1 MRCPA
6 CGTMFKVVPDQLKV
20 SQGWVRCGQCAD
32 VFDAS
37 LHLQTERAPHPDLA
51 VSLVESFAVPAAP
64 DVAVATDSS
73 PRGAHPSTPEA
84 ADFSYVEEVSAALKT
99 TDSVDANTP
108 VEDPTSPILQAVQ
121 DSIYSSGDGPDE
133 TPAEVSFVRDA
144 RRQAFWRRPLMR
156 TVLVL
161 LLVFLMALLALQW
174 VVQQRDRLAV
184 FEPQFK
190 PALQILCE
198 ALACNVGPVRQIE
211 AIVIDSSSF
220 NKLGDSVYRLTFSIK
235 NTAATAVAM
244 PSLEVTLTDTQEQAV
259 IRRVLSPAE
268 FGMAS
273 GVLDASAGF
282 SGALALQLTPLESAR
297 EAASA
302 PAEASV
308 ARRVAGYRLLA
319 FYP

>member
-1 MRCPA
+1 
-6 CGTMFKVVPDQLKV
+6 MFKVVPDQLKV
-20 SQGWVRCGQCAD
+20 SQGWVRCGQCTE

-37 LHLQTERAPHPDLA
+37 LHLQTERTPHPDLA
-51 VSLVESFAVPAAP
+51 VSLVEPVAVAP
-64 DVAVATDSS
+64 DVAVTTDAS
-73 PRGAHPSTPEA
+73 PPGAFASTPEA
-84 ADFSYVEEVSAALKT
+84 ADFSYVEEVTAALKT
-99 TDSVDANTP
+99 TDSADANIP
-108 VEDPTSPILQAVQ
+108 PADPTAPIQAPQ
-121 DSIYSSGDGPDE
+121 DNIYLSGDDPDE

-144 RRQAFWRRPLMR
+144 RRQAFWRRPFMR

-161 LLVFLMALLALQW
+161 LALFLMALLALQW
-174 VVQQRDRLAV
+174 VVQQRDKLAV
-184 FEPQFK
+184 FEPQLK

-198 ALACNVGPVRQIE
+198 AMACDVGPVRQIE
-211 AIVIDSSSF
+211 AIVIESSSF

-244 PSLEVTLTDTQEQAV
+244 PSLEVTLTDTQDQAV

-268 FGMAS
+268 FGVAS
-273 GVLDASAGF
+273 GLLEASAEF

-297 EAASA
+297 EASSA
-302 PAEASV
+302 PAGAST